1 MLEAF
6 DLFFFLLN
14 LYVCVC
20 VLGFDLK
27 RLIEKIFLSVEKDSS
42 KSTGFPI
49 IKCR

>member
-6 DLFFFLLN
+6 DLFFLLLN

-27 RLIEKIFLSVEKDSS
+27 SLIEIFMSVEKDSNN
-42 KSTGFPI
+42 
-49 IKCR
+49 